1 MIVAKQVADLI
12 TLTRALLLFVFAWLG
27 LTQGAG
33 ALPLAALLLVYSW
46 TSDLLDG
53 SIARRSRVYYHSWL
67 GDHDLEVDMA
77 VSIGV
82 LIYLLASGFVS
93 LPLGIMYVLVWL
105 LIFWRWGL
113 QRSPG
118 MLFQAPIYAA
128 LIWVSLRDAF
138 YYGVVQVFWVLGAL
152 VITWPRFPKEVVPG
166 FLAGFGLLRRKK
178 FGSKNH
184 HQD

>member
-12 TLTRALLLFVFAWLG
+12 TLSRALLLVAFAWLG
-27 LTQGAG
+27 LKHGAD

-46 TSDLLDG
+46 FSDLLDG
-53 SIARRSRVYYHSWL
+53 SLARRSRVYYHSWL

-77 VSIGV
+77 VSVGV

-93 LPLGIMYVLVWL
+93 LPVGIAYTLIWV

-128 LIWVSLRDAF
+128 LIWVSLREAF
-138 YYGVVQVFWVLGAL
+138 YFGVVQLFWILSAV
-152 VITWPRFPKEVVPG
+152 VITWPRFPREVVPG
-166 FLAGFGLLRRKK
+166 FLAGFGFLRRKK
-178 FGSKNH
+178 TGSNDF

>member
-12 TLTRALLLFVFAWLG
+12 TLSRLLLLFVFAWLG
-27 LTQGAG
+27 VTQGAE
-33 ALPLAALLLVYSW
+33 ALPFAALLLLYSW

-82 LIYLLASGFVS
+82 LIYLLTSGFIS
-93 LPLGIMYVLVWL
+93 LPVGIVYA
-105 LIFWRWGL
+105 LIWVAVFWHWGL
-113 QRSPG
+113 RRSPG
-118 MLFQAPIYAA
+118 MLFQAPIYAG

-138 YYGVVQVFWVLGAL
+138 YYGVIQVFWVLGAV
-152 VITWPRFPKEVVPG
+152 VITWPRFPREVVPG
-166 FLAGFGLLRRKK
+166 FLAGFGFVRKIN

-184 HQD
+184 PKD